1 MSWYLAVDTAT
12 DVGSVAVGRPGALGA
27 EVVFGS
33 RRHAG
38 ALVPAVA
45 EALRLA
51 GVPLQDITGFAIADG
66 PGSFTGLRIGFAT
79 VQGLVK
85 DRSDRD
91 VVTAPSLMATAWHGA
106 RYVDGPVASL
116 YDALRGE
123 VFAAVYRFQRGAV
136 EVILAPCLTTLSRL
150 KDLGLHPRIAVGD
163 GAATYA
169 EAVRAWT
176 GRDPVAPP
184 AGAPRAAS
192 LIELLA
198 VAGAVRKV
206 DDVQDWEPDYG
217 RPAEAQARWERKHG
231 RPLPGTTG
239 GND

>member
-1 MSWYLAVDTAT
+1 MAGAGGILRPAGGPPPPPLPRESARPPGAGNPRVSWYLAVDTAT
-12 DVGSVAVGRPGALGA
+12 DVGSV
-27 EVVFGS
+27 
-33 RRHAG
+33 
-38 ALVPAVA
+38 
-45 EALRLA
+45 
-51 GVPLQDITGFAIADG
+51 
-66 PGSFTGLRIGFAT
+66 
-79 VQGLVK
+79 
-85 DRSDRD
+85 
-91 VVTAPSLMATAWHGA
+91 
-106 RYVDGPVASL
+106 
-116 YDALRGE
+116 
-123 VFAAVYRFQRGAV
+123 AAVYRFQRGAV

-206 DDVQDWEPDYG
+206 D
-217 RPAEAQARWERKHG
+217 
-231 RPLPGTTG
+231 
-239 GND
+239 